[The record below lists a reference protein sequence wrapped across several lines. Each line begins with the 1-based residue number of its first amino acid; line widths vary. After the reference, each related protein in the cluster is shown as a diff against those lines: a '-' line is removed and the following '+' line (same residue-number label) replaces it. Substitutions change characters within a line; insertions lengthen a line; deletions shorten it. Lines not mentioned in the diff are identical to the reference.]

1 VNDTAGDTTPEYG
14 GVPLREFLRMLA
26 APQAEPAAGA
36 AAGTALGMAAALCT
50 MCARISARH
59 LPWAGPLADDCESG
73 WQRALTLARTDG
85 DSYRAV
91 IAARRAPDGPG
102 TQERH
107 QRIARALSQASAI
120 PMEIAELGARVAA
133 IAATL
138 ASDGYPPVRGDAVTA
153 AALAA
158 AAAAAAASLVAIN
171 LASAGDDDR
180 PGRAAR
186 LSADAAAHALRAR
199 ASIR

>member
-1 VNDTAGDTTPEYG
+1 MNDTAGGRTPEYG
-14 GVPLREFLRMLA
+14 DVALREYLRMLA

-36 AAGTALGMAAALCT
+36 AAGVALAMAAALCT
-50 MCARISARH
+50 MCARIPARH
-59 LPWAGPLADDCESG
+59 LPWAGPLADECESVSE
-73 WQRALTLARTDG
+73 RALTLARTDG

-91 IAARRAPDGPG
+91 IAARQAPDGPG
-102 TQERH
+102 TRERR
-107 QRIARALSQASAI
+107 QRIAHALSQASAV

-138 ASDGYPPVRGDAVTA
+138 ATDGHPPVRGDAVTA

-158 AAAAAAASLVAIN
+158 AAATAAASLVAIN
-171 LASAGDDDR
+171 LADAGPDDR

-186 LSADAAAHALRAR
+186 LSADAGAHARRAR
-199 ASIR
+199 ASIS